1 MDLIGFALVKKLA
14 VGVSVISSAVTGAS
28 LFWMPPTL
36 DKILNRTYP
45 HKFEPGTRTLVQPS
59 AHARELH
66 KTLTVIDL
74 HADSLLWG
82 RNLAV
87 RSSHGHIDVPR
98 LIEGNVALQVF
109 TTVTKVPVGVNIRK
123 NPGRSDLIGL
133 LAVAEMWP
141 VKSWNNLKE
150 RVLHQAN
157 RLKKLESDS
166 KGRFTFI
173 KSARD
178 LDAYLL
184 KRTSDPA
191 QTAGILGVEGAHA
204 LNGDL
209 ENIDVFY
216 NHGVR
221 LMAPTHFFDNEIGG
235 SAHGWKKGGLTEKG
249 KQMIKLMEAKSMIVD
264 LAHASPTVMS
274 DTLTIATKPV
284 LVSHTG
290 VKGTCD
296 NERNISDEQIKAVAK
311 NGGVIGIGFWKTAVC
326 GKDAKAIA
334 RAIRY
339 TADLA
344 GVEHVGLG
352 SDFDGAVKEPFDSSE
367 YILLTDALINEGFS
381 DSEIRSI
388 MGGNALR
395 LLKAGLPRQ

>member
-1 MDLIGFALVKKLA
+1 MKLVLALTLIKKLVA
-14 VGVSVISSAVTGAS
+14 GVGVVSTAVTGAS
-28 LFWMPPTL
+28 LFWMPPVL
-36 DKILNRTYP
+36 DRALNSEHRHTF
-45 HKFEPGTRTLVQPS
+45 KPS
-59 AHARELH
+59 KHAVELH

-87 RSSHGHIDVPR
+87 RGSHGHVDVPR

-123 NPGRSDLIGL
+123 NPSRSDLIGL
-133 LAVAEMWP
+133 LAAAQMWP
-141 VKSWNNLKE
+141 VKSWSDLKE
-150 RVLHQAN
+150 RVIHQAS
-157 RLKKLESDS
+157 RLERLSAQS
-166 KGRFTFI
+166 KGKFTFI

-178 LDAYLL
+178 LDDYLL

-204 LNGDL
+204 LDGEL
-209 ENIDVFY
+209 ENINLFY
-216 NHGVR
+216 DKGVR
-221 LMAPTHFFDNEIGG
+221 LMAPTHFFDNDIGG

-249 KQMIKLMEAKSMIVD
+249 KQMIKQMEAKSMIVD
-264 LAHASPTVMS
+264 LAHASAAVMN
-274 DTLTIATKPV
+274 DALAIATKPV
-284 LVSHTG
+284 IVSHTG

-311 NGGVIGIGFWKTAVC
+311 NGGVIGIGFWETAVC

-367 YILLTDALINEGFS
+367 LVLLTDALINEGFS
-381 DSEIRSI
+381 DDQIRLI

-395 LLKAGLPRQ
+395 LLKAELPRE